1 MEEDAIDN
9 GVQAVCF
16 YAKVFNID
24 AEALKE
30 VFEFWD
36 TMIAV
41 FFMHSFICYTPMSS
55 FDYIRKLSVV
65 ISNDVTDADALVT
78 RTEILCNTILKR
90 IW

>member
-30 VFEFWD
+30 VFEF
-36 TMIAV
+36 
-41 FFMHSFICYTPMSS
+41 
-55 FDYIRKLSVV
+55 
-65 ISNDVTDADALVT
+65 
-78 RTEILCNTILKR
+78 
-90 IW
+90 